1 MSLGGTH
8 ECYFGIMATKQSVRG
23 GWSGVATGVRRSQ
36 VPLVSCNF
44 AIHVSHKTCPLG
56 FVTYKY
62 SELQVFSTT
71 QRLNCKANC
80 KTPFFSHTELT

>member
-1 MSLGGTH
+1 MS
-8 ECYFGIMATKQSVRG
+8 Y
-23 GWSGVATGVRRSQ
+23 
-36 VPLVSCNF
+36 NF
-44 AIHVSHKTCPLG
+44 AIHASHKTCPLG

-71 QRLNCKANC
+71 QRLNCKANW